1 MAAQEFRRLL
11 AVTTLDLRPL
21 TIVLCFICLLSSGLR
36 ALLHFLQMLTLESL
50 RLRIMNS
57 LKVLH
62 LLVAIAV
69 GLLLLLDAIALEL
82 LHLDVVLALEG
93 LLVLA
98 MLARC

>member
-1 MAAQEFRRLL
+1 MAAQEFRCLL
-11 AVTTLDLRPL
+11 GVAILDFPPL
-21 TIVLCFICLLSSGLR
+21 TIVVCFICFSRSGLH

-50 RLRIMNS
+50 RLCVMNS

-62 LLVAIAV
+62 LLVAVAV

-82 LHLDVVLALEG
+82 LHLDIVLALEG
-93 LLVLA
+93 LLLLA